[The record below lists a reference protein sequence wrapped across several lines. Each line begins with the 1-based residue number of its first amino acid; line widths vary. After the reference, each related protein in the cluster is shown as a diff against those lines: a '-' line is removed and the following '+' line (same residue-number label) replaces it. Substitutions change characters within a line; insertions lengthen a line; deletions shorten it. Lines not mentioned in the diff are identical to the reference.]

1 MQNTSYN
8 FIALVIS
15 LRSIQNIYTMSE
27 VALTKGQIQ
36 TNKGVLTFELYDDAA
51 PIAVANFKKLISEGF
66 YDGLTFHRVIPN
78 FMIQGGCP
86 NGTGAGGPGYTIQC
100 ETKGAKQV
108 HDRGVMS
115 MAHRGPNTGGS
126 QFFICHNRSNT
137 QHLDG
142 VHTCFG
148 KITEG
153 LDLIDDI
160 RGGDIMEKVVLIN

>member
-1 MQNTSYN
+1 MENTG
-8 FIALVIS
+8 
-15 LRSIQNIYTMSE
+15 
-27 VALTKGQIQ
+27 LTKGKIH
-36 TNKGVLTFELYDDAA
+36 TKKGVLSFELYDDAA
-51 PIAVANFKKLISEGF
+51 PIAAANFKKLASEGF

-86 NGTGAGGPGYTIQC
+86 EGTGAGGPGYTIQC
-100 ETKGAKQV
+100 ETKGDKQY

-126 QFFICHNRSNT
+126 QFFICHNRQGT

-148 KITEG
+148 RITEG
-153 LDLIDDI
+153 LDLVDEI
-160 RGGDIMEKVVLIN
+160 RGGDVMEKVEIL

>member
-1 MQNTSYN
+1 MENTG
-8 FIALVIS
+8 
-15 LRSIQNIYTMSE
+15 
-27 VALTKGQIQ
+27 LTKGKIH
-36 TNKGVLTFELYDDAA
+36 TKKGVLNFELYDDAA
-51 PIAVANFKKLISEGF
+51 PIAAANFKKLASEGF

-86 NGTGAGGPGYTIQC
+86 DGTGAGGPGYTIQC
-100 ETKGAKQV
+100 ETKGDKQY

-126 QFFICHNRSNT
+126 QFFICHNRQGT

-148 KITEG
+148 RITEG
-153 LDLIDDI
+153 IDLVDEI
-160 RGGDIMEKVVLIN
+160 RGGDVMDKVEIL